1 MSMTRFAVS
10 GNKIATADRKKNL
23 EDRLTHAKT
32 VAFLFLDIG
41 GWGKFRS
48 SSIGITC
55 NIDECS
61 ILISGTIR
69 QPTNRRVPARKHEAH
84 WIYPSQLAI
93 TCSIL
98 SSDICSGMSLA
109 CMNLEPQEPT
119 RHNSG
124 EFLALAYRF
133 DYVCAMRVNA
143 CCDAW
148 CLLCLT
154 HQKTI
159 VPNISQY
166 AVVRR
171 HGVYSIQYH

>member
-1 MSMTRFAVS
+1 MIMTRFAVS

-84 WIYPSQLAI
+84 
-93 TCSIL
+93 
-98 SSDICSGMSLA
+98 
-109 CMNLEPQEPT
+109 
-119 RHNSG
+119 
-124 EFLALAYRF
+124 
-133 DYVCAMRVNA
+133 
-143 CCDAW
+143 
-148 CLLCLT
+148 
-154 HQKTI
+154 
-159 VPNISQY
+159 
-166 AVVRR
+166 
-171 HGVYSIQYH
+171 